1 MARSRE
7 LAPASNG
14 SRWRVPSRQTLAC
27 LAVCV
32 LIGAIA
38 TVDYARIESRLPDVE
53 RVDCVPTDA
62 DCFTANLQEEIA
74 RQREAEPLQDQYN
87 SRAWFYAL
95 AILATVAVAV
105 AYSLK
110 SRVRGE
116 WLQVFANV
124 GVAGVWAGIAV
135 IVLLVV
141 AGEASIRIR
150 AAPAL
155 TIPVVLLAGA
165 TIGTLIGRS
174 EGWAVESRVDRV
186 RERVIS
192 LDKLALCVGR
202 GGAARRSRIEQLG
215 GWMSLAAIGLTVVTA
230 VLAVAFVLP
239 QPECPYADESPPGWT
254 NPIDSAAAV
263 TGVLA
268 IAAGITALV
277 LRRWIA
283 ALISLVANPIAL
295 LAILASTC
303 AFY

>member
-1 MARSRE
+1 MARLRE

-14 SRWRVPSRQTLAC
+14 SRWRAPSRQTLAC

-38 TVDYARIESRLPDVE
+38 TVDYAHIESRLPDVE
-53 RVDCVPTDA
+53 RVDCVPTAA
-62 DCFTANLQEEIA
+62 DCFTANLQQGIA

-87 SRAWFYAL
+87 SRAWFYAF

-105 AYSLK
+105 AYSLR
-110 SRVRGE
+110 SRPRRD
-116 WLQVFANV
+116 WLQVFTNV
-124 GVAGVWAGIAV
+124 GVGGVWVGIAM
-135 IVLLVV
+135 IALLVV

-155 TIPVVLLAGA
+155 TIPVVLLGGA
-165 TIGTLIGRS
+165 AVGTLIGRS
-174 EGWAVESRVDRV
+174 EGWSDESPVDGV
-186 RERVIS
+186 RERVIGFG
-192 LDKLALCVGR
+192 KLAIHVGT
-202 GGAARRSRIEQLG
+202 GGAARRSRVAQLG
-215 GWMSLAAIGLTVVTA
+215 RWISAAAIALTVVA
-230 VLAVAFVLP
+230 AILAVAFVLP

>member
-1 MARSRE
+1 MARLRE

-14 SRWRVPSRQTLAC
+14 SRWRAPSRQTLAC

-53 RVDCVPTDA
+53 RVDCVPRDA
-62 DCFTANLQEEIA
+62 DCFTANLQQEIA

-110 SRVRGE
+110 SRARGE

-155 TIPVVLLAGA
+155 TIPVVLAGA
-165 TIGTLIGRS
+165 AIGTLTGRS
-174 EGWAVESRVDRV
+174 EGWAEESRVDGV

-192 LDKLALCVGR
+192 LGTLPLCVGT

-239 QPECPYADESPPGWT
+239 QPECPYADERPPGWT

-268 IAAGITALV
+268 LAAGITALV

-283 ALISLVANPIAL
+283 ALVSLVTNPIAL

>member
-1 MARSRE
+1 MARVRE

-14 SRWRVPSRQTLAC
+14 SRWRAPSRQTLAC

-38 TVDYARIESRLPDVE
+38 TIDYAHIESRLPDFE

-62 DCFTANLQEEIA
+62 DCFTTNLQQEIA
-74 RQREAEPLQDQYN
+74 RQREAEPLQNQYS
-87 SRAWFYAL
+87 SRAWFYAG

-110 SRVRGE
+110 SRARGE
-116 WLQVFANV
+116 WLQVFTNV

-141 AGEASIRIR
+141 ASEASIRIR

-165 TIGTLIGRS
+165 AIGTLIGRS
-174 EGWAVESRVDRV
+174 EGWAEENPVDRV

-192 LDKLALCVGR
+192 LGRLAIHVGTA
-202 GGAARRSRIEQLG
+202 GAARRSRLEQLG
-215 GWMSLAAIGLTVVTA
+215 SWTSFAAIALTVVTA
-230 VLAVAFVLP
+230 LLAVAFVLP

>member
-1 MARSRE
+1 MRAHGRR
-7 LAPASNG
+7 LLHGKPPAG
-14 SRWRVPSRQTLAC
+14 DRATTRG
-27 LAVCV
+27 
-32 LIGAIA
+32 GAA
-38 TVDYARIESRLPDVE
+38 
-53 RVDCVPTDA
+53 
-62 DCFTANLQEEIA
+62 
-74 RQREAEPLQDQYN
+74 QDQYN

-110 SRVRGE
+110 SRARGE

-165 TIGTLIGRS
+165 AIGTLIGRS
-174 EGWAVESRVDRV
+174 EDGGWRVASTESGSASSASARGGL
-186 RERVIS
+186 S
-192 LDKLALCVGR
+192 VGT
-202 GGAARRSRIEQLG
+202 GGAAGAPGSSSL
-215 GWMSLAAIGLTVVTA
+215 GWMSLAAIGLTAVTA

-239 QPECPYADESPPGWT
+239 QPECPYADERPPGWT
-254 NPIDSAAAV
+254 NPS
-263 TGVLA
+263 TRPPPSPGVLA
-268 IAAGITALV
+268 LAAGITALV

-283 ALISLVANPIAL
+283 ALISLVTNPIAL